1 MLRPDLHILAG
12 NHKVMVIGVILLG
25 DDYSRGQIEL
35 FYFVAIEQLKR
46 LVDAPLQLLLIAFA
60 L

>member
-1 MLRPDLHILAG
+1 
-12 NHKVMVIGVILLG
+12 MVIGVILLG